1 MLILPTRVRRH
12 LERVSLWSMRFRP
25 SVDTHYV
32 RSGPPRAS
40 LLAAGDVVLSR
51 DIEEAIRH
59 RGATTI
65 FAPLKPVLDG
75 CDLRVANLESPLT
88 RREAKPGALGGVLKA
103 APESA
108 EALAVARFDAVTV
121 ANNHCMDFGAEG
133 LLECL
138 RVLDER
144 GIRHCGAGNSPRSAR
159 QPALL
164 EANGVRVGMLGY
176 ADDYRPAMPLGAA
189 AGPAPARDE
198 LILEDLAALRPTVD
212 LVILQLHWGVEFAM
226 YPWLSHRDRA
236 RRFVEAGADLVLCHH
251 AHVPMGIE
259 VWKAG
264 LIAYGLGNL
273 VFPASRHLAS
283 GHPWSYRSLVL
294 KVFFGRGGVSHA
306 HIIPVEM
313 RPDFTVAPS
322 AGTRRAEMLGAIAR
336 ASRGLQ
342 DAKKLARIE
351 TNQLARETLG
361 WLAALDPPGGLTA
374 PRLAELAALLTAPR
388 QGRMLAWLRE
398 QSSASAREAGD
409 FLTSLAGY
417 AEAPSGLELHSW
429 QARRAALRPRVETLA
444 SEFKTSQSLS
454 GKLP

>member
-1 MLILPTRVRRH
+1 
-12 LERVSLWSMRFRP
+12 
-25 SVDTHYV
+25 
-32 RSGPPRAS
+32 
-40 LLAAGDVVLSR
+40 
-51 DIEEAIRH
+51 
-59 RGATTI
+59 
-65 FAPLKPVLDG
+65 
-75 CDLRVANLESPLT
+75 
-88 RREAKPGALGGVLKA
+88 
-103 APESA
+103 
-108 EALAVARFDAVTV
+108 
-121 ANNHCMDFGAEG
+121 
-133 LLECL
+133 
-138 RVLDER
+138 
-144 GIRHCGAGNSPRSAR
+144 
-159 QPALL
+159 
-164 EANGVRVGMLGY
+164 MLGY

-198 LILEDLAALRPTVD
+198 LILEDLAAVRPTVD

-398 QSSASAREAGD
+398 QSSASARQAGD

-417 AEAPSGLELHSW
+417 TEAPGGLELPSW